1 MYSDT
6 EPILSAY
13 YDQKKFKSGE
23 LKNAVLSVAAT
34 FKPAEDADVKLKLRR
49 VNEEDRVIEDVKEP
63 NLKELHELTK
73 LAESPYGFIL
83 ELGRVQL
90 FFGYVQKVLQLHIY
104 HTDPGTA
111 QAMRVLFEVTADLNP
126 KWNTCF
132 WCGKSDPDSHST
144 LTMKKTL
151 ERQVT
156 YTGIMQN
163 VHEKKIKVPRCRRC
177 AAITTLFEIAFA
189 LLIGGGIF
197 LSMPF
202 WENALHLIVFIV
214 LYLGLGALAYLLLSR
229 LLHYK
234 YRSLR
239 GHPECKAMQEEY
251 WTF

>member
-13 YDQKKFKSGE
+13 YDQKKFKPGE

-34 FKPAEDADVKLKLRR
+34 FKPAGGADVKLKLRR
-49 VNEEDRVIEDVKEP
+49 VREEDRVIEDMKEP
-63 NLKELHELTK
+63 NLRELHELTK

-90 FFGYVQKVLQLHIY
+90 FFGYMHKVLQLHIY
-104 HTDPGTA
+104 HTDSGTA
-111 QAMRVLFEVTADLNP
+111 HAIRVLFEVTAGLDP
-126 KWNTCF
+126 KWDTCY
-132 WCGKSDPDSHST
+132 WCKKPKPGSFST
-144 LTMKKTL
+144 LKMRKVFKDVSYATV
-151 ERQVT
+151 RQHT
-156 YTGIMQN
+156 F
-163 VHEKKIKVPRCRRC
+163 EKKIKIPRCRRC

-189 LLIGGGIF
+189 LLIGSGIF
-197 LSMPF
+197 LSISF
-202 WENALHLIVFIV
+202 WENALHLIVFIA
-214 LYLGLGALAYLLLSR
+214 LYVGLGALAYLLLSR

-234 YRSLR
+234 YRPLR